1 MEYSGNLPETNDNI
15 SHESPVKEVA
25 ILLGGLL
32 AIVFSVYFLLGFAVD
47 YSIRKISPETE
58 KMLGESL
65 KMEFADSDVMP
76 AETRFLQKMVDEI
89 QANCVNLPYK
99 VRIYAVESDTVN
111 AFAMFGG
118 TIVVYSGLLKL
129 LSTENALAF
138 VVGHELGHF
147 KNRDHLRG
155 VGRGIVLLALSLLI
169 MGPESDVGGMILESV
184 NLAEYSHSR
193 DQEGNA
199 DQVGLNA
206 VQCRYGHV
214 GGATG
219 FFEKMM
225 QGQESDHRWAEFI
238 SSHPNH
244 DTRIDDLNS
253 LAKDLGYGVR
263 KTIDLTAE
271 LEKFKTS

>member
-1 MEYSGNLPETNDNI
+1 MEYSGKLPETNDNI
-15 SHESPVKEVA
+15 SHESPVKEAV

-32 AIVFSVYFLLGFAVD
+32 AIVFSVYYLLGFAVD
-47 YSIRKISPETE
+47 FSIRKISPETE

-65 KMEFADSDVMP
+65 KMEFAESDVMA
-76 AETRFLQKMVDEI
+76 AETRFLQKMVDEM

-199 DQVGLNA
+199 DQVGLDA

-219 FFEKMM
+219 FFEEMM
-225 QGQESDHRWAEFI
+225 KADESNPLFLEFI
-238 SSHPNH
+238 STHPNH
-244 DTRIDDLNS
+244 ETRMDEIHNRAS
-253 LAKDLGYGVR
+253 DLGYGVQ
-263 KTIDLTAE
+263 KTIDLAPKI
-271 LEKFKTS
+271 EKFKFS